1 MRSLPKR
8 FKPKHEYGKTNNEG
22 SEANVKD
29 LFSIFNKVCPNE
41 FHRRAKCKHAKEAW
55 DIVTHES
62 MFAVKI
68 SKLKMLAT
76 KFENIRMHENQ
87 NFSSF
92 DSKLSDIVNYPFKI
106 GEPII
111 D

>member
-1 MRSLPKR
+1 
-8 FKPKHEYGKTNNEG
+8 
-22 SEANVKD
+22 
-29 LFSIFNKVCPNE
+29 
-41 FHRRAKCKHAKEAW
+41 
-55 DIVTHES
+55 

-68 SKLKMLAT
+68 SKLQMLAT

-87 NFSSF
+87 NFFSF